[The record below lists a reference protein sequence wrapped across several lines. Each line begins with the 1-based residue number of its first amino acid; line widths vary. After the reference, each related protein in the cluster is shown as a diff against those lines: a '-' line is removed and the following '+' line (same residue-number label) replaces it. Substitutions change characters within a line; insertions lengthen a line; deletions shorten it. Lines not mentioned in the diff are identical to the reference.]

1 MINFDLTTLIV
12 AIAVIAFFSILGRK
26 LTRWRESIFEKILI
40 VGIMLLAG
48 LISVVSVVSVWNT
61 LVVPWLPQLPAPG
74 PSEIWK
80 IRPNLGGTELQLG
93 TLVLH
98 LDFR

>member
-1 MINFDLTTLIV
+1 MIDFNFDLTTLIV
-12 AIAVIAFFSILGRK
+12 AIFVIAFFSILGRK

-61 LVVPWLPQLPAPG
+61 LVVPWLPCLRKSIKG
-74 PSEIWK
+74 LW
-80 IRPNLGGTELQLG
+80 L
-93 TLVLH
+93 
-98 LDFR
+98 